1 MRKSRCRWSKSI
13 GERGQRVRL
22 YEARPGGP
30 IMRSMWINGKEN
42 RKSLRH
48 RDRELATRQAYDLLR
63 ALLANERT
71 VDEGS
76 LTLGMLSKLYLDSPQ
91 HHGKKQRTQKED
103 GKKLDRVVAF
113 LGTDRNVRSLSESD
127 VRRFAMARTEAP
139 PAPDGVKAGRAVR
152 NRAVEADLL
161 ALYRALNWAVRER
174 NKTGRRLLQENP
186 LFGVKLPK
194 ERNPLRPVMTHDEY
208 LRLLVVAQQISPL
221 LKLGLIVAEG
231 TGRRLSAWR
240 NLRWSDVDFSAST
253 IRWRAE
259 HDKKGFEQVVPMSDV
274 VLEALQTGQRV
285 QSAIGDAPVFP
296 SPENSQEACS
306 RYLFDAWLRRAYEK
320 AEIQKQAGGLWHPLR
335 RKWVTERKGYP
346 AKDVAAAGGWRHEPT
361 MLASYQQ
368 ADAETVRKVVLHP
381 TQRLVAG

>member
-1 MRKSRCRWSKSI
+1 MTRTKRRWSKSI

-22 YEARPGGP
+22 YEARLGGP
-30 IMRSMWINGKEN
+30 IMRSTWINGKED
-42 RKSLRH
+42 RKSLGH
-48 RDRELATRQAYDLLR
+48 RDRELATRQAYELLR
-63 ALLANERT
+63 ALLANERA

-127 VRRFAMARTEAP
+127 VRRYAMARTEVP
-139 PAPDGVKAGRAVR
+139 PAPEGEKAGRAVR

-208 LRLLVVAQQISPL
+208 LKLLVVAQEISPL
-221 LKLGLIVAEG
+221 LRLGLIVAEG

-259 HDKKGFEQVVPMSDV
+259 HDKKGYEQVVPMSDV

-296 SPENSQEACS
+296 SPENSQEVCS
-306 RYLFDAWLRRAYEK
+306 RYLFDAWLRKAYET

-381 TQRLVAG
+381 TQRLMGA

>member
-1 MRKSRCRWSKSI
+1 MTRTKRRWSKSI

-22 YEARPGGP
+22 YEARLGGP
-30 IMRSMWINGKEN
+30 IMRSTWINGKED
-42 RKSLRH
+42 RKSLGH
-48 RDRELATRQAYDLLR
+48 RDRELATRQAYELLR
-63 ALLANERT
+63 ALLANERA

-127 VRRFAMARTEAP
+127 VRRYAMARTEVP
-139 PAPDGVKAGRAVR
+139 PAPEGEKAGRAVR

-208 LRLLVVAQQISPL
+208 LKLLVVAQQISPL

-259 HDKKGFEQVVPMSDV
+259 HDKKGYEQVVPMSDV

-296 SPENSQEACS
+296 SPENSQEVCS
-306 RYLFDAWLRRAYEK
+306 RYLFDAWLRKAYET

-381 TQRLVAG
+381 TQRLMGA

>member
-1 MRKSRCRWSKSI
+1 M
-13 GERGQRVRL
+13 
-22 YEARPGGP
+22 
-30 IMRSMWINGKEN
+30 
-42 RKSLRH
+42 
-48 RDRELATRQAYDLLR
+48 
-63 ALLANERT
+63 
-71 VDEGS
+71 
-76 LTLGMLSKLYLDSPQ
+76 
-91 HHGKKQRTQKED
+91 
-103 GKKLDRVVAF
+103 
-113 LGTDRNVRSLSESD
+113 
-127 VRRFAMARTEAP
+127 
-139 PAPDGVKAGRAVR
+139 
-152 NRAVEADLL
+152 
-161 ALYRALNWAVRER
+161 
-174 NKTGRRLLQENP
+174 
-186 LFGVKLPK
+186 
-194 ERNPLRPVMTHDEY
+194 
-208 LRLLVVAQQISPL
+208 VAQQISPL
-221 LKLGLIVAEG
+221 LRLGLIVAEG

-274 VLEALQTGQRV
+274 VLEALQTGQRI

-306 RYLFDAWLRRAYEK
+306 RYLFDAWLRKAYEK

-381 TQRLVAG
+381 TQRLGAG